1 MDDDPRE
8 IVSPVLK
15 KPDIQKQK
23 QRLERIVKEAEK
35 RVDFT
40 VANDPAIRK
49 AIQAVEHFLIKSKR
63 VCYGG
68 QAINALL
75 SKERKFYDEKYT
87 IPDYDFFTPTM
98 EQDVEDLM
106 SFLEAEGFTEI
117 SKKLSV
123 HEGTIK
129 IYVNYIPVAD
139 CSQMN
144 PEMFKIIQKRAKS
157 VNGILYCDA
166 DLLRMFMYLEISR
179 PRGEVA
185 RWSKVFDRL
194 TLLNHEYPVSE
205 GGSCDEDLVI
215 PHTVSAE
222 IRAEILELCVKRKS
236 VMMGPEF
243 VQLLGMNRDKIS
255 LQGLSSLGGPLIFMS
270 SNPHV
275 DAEDIKHMMGFGE
288 SESESG
294 ESKRSKGKQFII
306 KDFPSPSDHIYDY
319 VTVSK
324 GGNLIAM
331 ILKENSCHAY
341 TTLNVDGADMRVGTP
356 DLLLNYYYTVLIFG
370 SKRDKSQFNVNCVV
384 RKLYEISE
392 KARDRPT
399 QFVPAFGLRCSGHQK
414 GIATLLK
421 LKAERTHKVG
431 SKKQRLRRSTRKRK
445 L

>member
-194 TLLNHEYPVSE
+194 TLLNHEYPVA
-205 GGSCDEDLVI
+205 GLGCDEDLVL
-215 PHTVSAE
+215 PHTVSSDV
-222 IRAEILELCVKRKS
+222 RAEILELCVKRKS

-243 VQLLGMNRDKIS
+243 VHLLETGRDKIS
-255 LQGLSSLGGPLIFMS
+255 LQGLSALGGPLIFMS
-270 SNPHV
+270 SNPYV
-275 DAEDIKHMMGFGE
+275 DAEDIASLGL
-288 SESESG
+288 SG
-294 ESKRSKGKQFII
+294 SGSKSKRLVI
-306 KDFPSPSDHIYDY
+306 KEFPSPSDHIYDY

-341 TTLNVDGADMRVGTP
+341 TTLKVDGADMRVGTP

-370 SKRDKSQFNVNCVV
+370 SKRDKSQFNANCVV

-421 LKAERTHKVG
+421 LKAERTQKVG
-431 SKKQRLRRSTRKRK
+431 KKQLLRGRRLTRK

>member
-1 MDDDPRE
+1 
-8 IVSPVLK
+8 
-15 KPDIQKQK
+15 
-23 QRLERIVKEAEK
+23 
-35 RVDFT
+35 
-40 VANDPAIRK
+40 
-49 AIQAVEHFLIKSKR
+49 
-63 VCYGG
+63 
-68 QAINALL
+68 
-75 SKERKFYDEKYT
+75 
-87 IPDYDFFTPTM
+87 
-98 EQDVEDLM
+98 
-106 SFLEAEGFTEI
+106 
-117 SKKLSV
+117 
-123 HEGTIK
+123 
-129 IYVNYIPVAD
+129 
-139 CSQMN
+139 
-144 PEMFKIIQKRAKS
+144 MFKIVQKRAKS

-185 RWSKVFDRL
+185 RWGKVFDRL
-194 TLLNHEYPVSE
+194 TLLNHEYPVSGE
-205 GGSCDEDLVI
+205 REKESCDEDLVI

-222 IRAEILELCVKRKS
+222 VRAEILELCVKRKS

-243 VQLLGMNRDKIS
+243 VHLLETGRDKIS

-270 SNPHV
+270 ANPHV
-275 DAEDIKHMMGFGE
+275 DAEDIKHIMGE
-288 SESESG
+288 SREG
-294 ESKRSKGKQFII
+294 KRSKGTQFVI

-341 TTLNVDGADMRVGTP
+341 TTLKVDGADMRVGTP

-384 RKLYEISE
+384 RKLYAISE

-421 LKAERTHKVG
+421 LKAERTQKVG
-431 SKKQRLRRSTRKRK
+431 KKGRSLRSPRRRSTRKRK

>member
-1 MDDDPRE
+1 
-8 IVSPVLK
+8 
-15 KPDIQKQK
+15 
-23 QRLERIVKEAEK
+23 
-35 RVDFT
+35 
-40 VANDPAIRK
+40 
-49 AIQAVEHFLIKSKR
+49 
-63 VCYGG
+63 
-68 QAINALL
+68 
-75 SKERKFYDEKYT
+75 
-87 IPDYDFFTPTM
+87 M

-194 TLLNHEYPVSE
+194 TLLNHEYPVS
-205 GGSCDEDLVI
+205 GVGCDEDLVL
-215 PHTVSAE
+215 PHTVSSE
-222 IRAEILELCVKRKS
+222 VRAEILELCVKRKS

-243 VQLLGMNRDKIS
+243 VHLLETGRDKIS
-255 LQGLSSLGGPLIFMS
+255 LQGLSALGGPLIFMS
-270 SNPHV
+270 SNPYV
-275 DAEDIKHMMGFGE
+275 DAEDIASLGGSASK
-288 SESESG
+288 
-294 ESKRSKGKQFII
+294 SKRLVI
-306 KDFPSPSDHIYDY
+306 KEFPSPSDHIYDY

-341 TTLNVDGADMRVGTP
+341 TTLKVDGADMRVGTP

-370 SKRDKSQFNVNCVV
+370 SKRDKSQFNANCVV

-421 LKAERTHKVG
+421 LKAERTQKVG
-431 SKKQRLRRSTRKRK
+431 KKRLLRRRLTRK
-445 L
+445 LP